1 MRAEEFDELIEEP
14 FKVPDLATLWPRI
27 LDIHKEMGFS
37 IPLTDKERGTPLS
50 DNDMI
55 EEFQWIYGQYKKYIG
70 TKRSVLLAMKG
81 DLQKMLANISDMI
94 AKQSETPA
102 DRPTIVYQTLRN
114 QWLFDTWNH
123 VAWIIE
129 NNTRDED
136 EDV

>member
-14 FKVPDLATLWPRI
+14 FKVPDLATLWSRI
-27 LDIHKEMGFS
+27 LGIHKEMGFS